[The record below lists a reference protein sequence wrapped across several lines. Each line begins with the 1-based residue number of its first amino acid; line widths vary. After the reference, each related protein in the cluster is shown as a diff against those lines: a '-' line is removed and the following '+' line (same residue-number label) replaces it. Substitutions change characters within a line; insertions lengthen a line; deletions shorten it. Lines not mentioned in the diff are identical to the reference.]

1 MRKFPPR
8 LPQQPFFYPV
18 ANVDYARQI
27 ARDWNTRDKN
37 SGFSGFVTRFDV
49 ASGYLSNF
57 EQHTVGSSQHVEYWI
72 PADGLISFNEAIQ
85 GLVHIEEAF
94 FGVSCTGYTS
104 DTHSLE
110 GRDAIAQFVALS
122 RIWEQNRADLAYEVS
137 HNRKTIFLNWLYWLQ
152 HDFSDVGITAN
163 VKNELLRN
171 LKRCWELN
179 VIQIP
184 LPQNLNDSGG

>member
-57 EQHTVGSSQHVEYWI
+57 EQHTVGSLQHVEYWI
-72 PADGLISFNEAIQ
+72 PAGKLISFNEAIQ
-85 GLVHIEEAF
+85 GLVHVGEAF
-94 FGVSCTGYTS
+94 FGTSFTGYTP

-122 RIWEQNRADLAYEVS
+122 RTWEQNRADLAGEVS

-152 HDFSDVGITAN
+152 HDFSDVGVTAN
-163 VKNELLRN
+163 TKNELLRT
-171 LKRCWELN
+171 LRRCWELN

-184 LPQNLNDSGG
+184 LPQNPNEALG